1 MDERIGVAD
10 EEWTVIGPLLSSERG
25 RRGLPTQA
33 KRRFLRNANGYWDK
47 VTSQMCKCP

>member
-1 MDERIGVAD
+1 MDERIGVVD
-10 EEWTVIGPLLSSERG
+10 VEWTVIGPLLSSERG
-25 RRGLPTQA
+25 RWGLPTQA